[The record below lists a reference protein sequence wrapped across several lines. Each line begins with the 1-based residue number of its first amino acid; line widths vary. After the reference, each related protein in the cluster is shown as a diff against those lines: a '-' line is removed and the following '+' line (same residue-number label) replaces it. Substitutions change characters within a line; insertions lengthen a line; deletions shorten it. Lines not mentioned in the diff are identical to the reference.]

1 MAKKK
6 EIKQIFENMELE
18 SSEANQNSSEPQ
30 QEQAQP
36 SEIPVGDEE
45 KLEQRLMSEGEPEGQ
60 PETSTVEDQ
69 PATAGLVPDTGLGS
83 REPPKPE
90 AEEDNPDDLLEDV
103 RKSLLEEDAEEHK
116 EPKWWQRFGKS
127 SKRKNGEEETPQHQ
141 EEINLP
147 ALSALQATTQEADAA
162 PAPGTDEYQEQLDEL
177 IDMLDTEDEPAAQ
190 ESAVVLHGTEI
201 PREPETAPE
210 PEKPLDLEE
219 LKKQAFQSRPT
230 ETGEENLTDVRSIA
244 LEGEEEVF
252 VEVEAKSPD
261 QLDERLSAVEN
272 ALKPHQ
278 RTINLAFAFLGIV
291 MAAVAAF
298 LLYNAYQRSVVQA
311 QPTPVPS
318 DVPYPTTVGLPG
330 GWQFALGRG
339 SLTADGS
346 WNPSGAEWLQGTEVC
361 RWVALPY
368 SRQLEAVV
376 RTLNAKDP
384 IELGMSNHDKL
395 TYSVYSVQ
403 QMTPEQ
409 LLKTDSNKPCLL
421 IVLAEPNAEKRWVLT
436 ALP

>member
-6 EIKQIFENMELE
+6 EMKQIFENLELE
-18 SSEANQNSSEPQ
+18 SSEANPNSSEPH
-30 QEQAQP
+30 QEPAQP
-36 SEIPVGDEE
+36 SETPVGDEE
-45 KLEQRLMSEGEPEGQ
+45 KLEERLLSEGQQVELKKTAGEEQAAIQGIV
-60 PETSTVEDQ
+60 PETGPRS
-69 PATAGLVPDTGLGS
+69 L
-83 REPPKPE
+83 EPPKPE
-90 AEEDNPDDLLEDV
+90 PREDNPDDLLEDV
-103 RKSLLEEDAEEHK
+103 RRLLLEEETEDHK
-116 EPKWWQRFGKS
+116 DTKWWQRFGKS
-127 SKRKNGEEETPQHQ
+127 SRRKSEEEEAPKVP

-147 ALSALQATTQEADAA
+147 TLSALQTTETEGEAVPD
-162 PAPGTDEYQEQLDEL
+162 PGTGEYQEQLDEL
-177 IDMLDTEDEPAAQ
+177 LGLLDTKEEPVEQ
-190 ESAVVLHGTEI
+190 ESAVVLHGADI
-201 PREPETAPE
+201 HPEPETAPE
-210 PEKPLDLEE
+210 PEKPIALED
-219 LKKQAFQSRPT
+219 LKKQAFQSRPA
-230 ETGEENLTDVRSIA
+230 EAGQENATDVRSIA
-244 LEGEEEVF
+244 FEGEEEVF
-252 VEVEAKSPD
+252 VEVESKSPD

-291 MAAVAAF
+291 MAAVAVF
-298 LLYNAYQRSVVQA
+298 LLYNAYQRSMVQA
-311 QPTPVPS
+311 RPTPIPS

-346 WNPSGAEWLQGTEVC
+346 WNPSGAEWLQGTEIC

-376 RTLNAKDP
+376 RTLNANDP

-395 TYSVYSVQ
+395 TYNVYSVQ
-403 QMTPEQ
+403 QMSPAE

-421 IVLAEPNAEKRWVLT
+421 IVLAEPNAAKRWVLT